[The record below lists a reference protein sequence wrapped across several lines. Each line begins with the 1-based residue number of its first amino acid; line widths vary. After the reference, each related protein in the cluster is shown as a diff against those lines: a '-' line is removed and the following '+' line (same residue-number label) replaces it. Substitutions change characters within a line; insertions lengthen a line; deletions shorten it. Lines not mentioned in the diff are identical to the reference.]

1 MDKVFVI
8 VMGSFDL
15 PIYTEMIK
23 IRINQF
29 RKRNINFHF
38 LINGDVPTTIDLAKN
53 EYTNQA
59 YVDYKKDS
67 MSLIWIVKSFQKVL
81 QDLYGNI
88 ESEKYDYV
96 LLVNASTFINFD
108 AFVILLNDYL
118 PKKELFAG
126 RHLNYEG
133 TKSFVSGVATILSK
147 DVAKAYAYET
157 DIDLSKLFHAEDVAI
172 SHLLMDRYMITDI
185 FDFFS
190 WIIEF
195 SSVPTMEEL
204 NKRINNHYVF
214 YRVKNDAE
222 TVDKRFAIYSFIWHK
237 LHERFN

>member
-96 LLVNASTFINFD
+96 YNRLL
-108 AFVILLNDYL
+108 
-118 PKKELFAG
+118 
-126 RHLNYEG
+126 
-133 TKSFVSGVATILSK
+133 
-147 DVAKAYAYET
+147 
-157 DIDLSKLFHAEDVAI
+157 
-172 SHLLMDRYMITDI
+172 
-185 FDFFS
+185 
-190 WIIEF
+190 
-195 SSVPTMEEL
+195 
-204 NKRINNHYVF
+204 
-214 YRVKNDAE
+214 
-222 TVDKRFAIYSFIWHK
+222 
-237 LHERFN
+237 